1 MFRVTIFTSTE
12 CESKQ
17 NQKLLCRVRCGFFAS
32 ANRRS
37 GSRNQRPAVQ
47 GLRTLGLSG
56 SRACGTT
63 SWPSV
68 ACDRAKGV
76 STATATTVDVHLSRA
91 RVERAGRVAY
101 GVGAAGMGGLI
112 LLSGK
117 LASVFQPVPL
127 WVPLRQWLAYLSGT
141 LLLAGGLALIAS
153 KTRRLAA
160 IVLTVNF
167 SVWLLLLNLPNT
179 LARPKVVGNWEG
191 CGLNM
196 TVVAGGWIILALSS
210 RPLAGRAASLLGES
224 SVRLARRLYAV
235 GLPLIALAHFLNARA
250 ATEYVPAWL
259 PLRID
264 WVYLTGAGH
273 LAAGLAILFGVLP
286 ELAALLEAGQITA
299 FVILTHVPAVYR
311 APGDRVQWAMLF
323 YALAIAGAAWLVV
336 ATFGDE
342 PPSWLRRP
350 AA

>member
-1 MFRVTIFTSTE
+1 MFRLTIFISTE

-17 NQKLLCRVRCGFFAS
+17 NQKLLCMARCGFFAS

-37 GSRNQRPAVQ
+37 GSRNQRPAAQ

-56 SRACGTT
+56 SRASGTA

-68 ACDRAKGV
+68 ACDRANGV

-91 RVERAGRVAY
+91 RVERAGRVAF

-117 LASVFQPVPL
+117 LASVFQPVPP
-127 WVPLRQWLAYLSGT
+127 WVPLRQWLAYASGA
-141 LLLAGGLALIAS
+141 LLLASGLALIAR
-153 KTRRLAA
+153 KTTRLAA
-160 IVLTVNF
+160 LALTVNF

-179 LARPKVVGNWEG
+179 LAHRTAVGAWEG

-196 TVVAGGWIILALSS
+196 TVVAGGLI
-210 RPLAGRAASLLGES
+210 LLGR
-224 SVRLARRLYAV
+224 VKLARRLFAV

-250 ATEYVPAWL
+250 ATEYVPGWL

-273 LAAGLAILFGVLP
+273 VAAGLAILFGVLP
-286 ELAALLEAGQITA
+286 KLAALLEAGQITA
-299 FVILTHVPAVYR
+299 FVILTHLPAVFR

-350 AA
+350 AADGPGPPR